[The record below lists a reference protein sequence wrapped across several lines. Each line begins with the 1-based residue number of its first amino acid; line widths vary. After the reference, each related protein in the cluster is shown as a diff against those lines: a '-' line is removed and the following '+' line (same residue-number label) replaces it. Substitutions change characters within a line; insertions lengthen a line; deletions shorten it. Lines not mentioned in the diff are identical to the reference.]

1 MNFPVFNFLNPLGHH
16 VQRALGG
23 AVHSVVAESGLR
35 GLRADIDH
43 CSRLLLGN
51 HLADHKLRH
60 VDHLLHVGVEQP
72 GGKVGLI

>member
-1 MNFPVFNFLNPLGHH
+1 MNFPVFQLLNPLGHH
-16 VQRALGG
+16 VQGALGG

-43 CSRLLLGN
+43 RSRLLLGD